1 MSLITIGV
9 KKSSI
14 IVSADYR
21 DIHGSEASHWSEFGI
36 LASDWSGYITQGPA
50 SRLNNCRIYCCIT
63 RNRRTI
69 FLGKILRNDHPV
81 HIYPRSPVINS

>member
-21 DIHGSEASHWSEFGI
+21 DIHGSEASHWPESEI
-36 LASDWSGYITQGPA
+36 LASDWSGM
-50 SRLNNCRIYCCIT
+50 SHRVRRLVSIIVGF
-63 RNRRTI
+63 I
-69 FLGKILRNDHPV
+69 V
-81 HIYPRSPVINS
+81 A